1 MAFSIGPSAVH
12 AARGRHLGLHDCKSV
27 VQPADNATIRHRQ
40 LQTYVAVVGSCARVK
55 RVTSWVLQLSHSEDQ
70 SKMSIKPNSNLPNST
85 LAFESFS
92 PFARFHIVAQ
102 SLSR

>member
-1 MAFSIGPSAVH
+1 
-12 AARGRHLGLHDCKSV
+12 
-27 VQPADNATIRHRQ
+27 
-40 LQTYVAVVGSCARVK
+40 
-55 RVTSWVLQLSHSEDQ
+55 
-70 SKMSIKPNSNLPNST
+70 MSIKPNSNLPNST